1 MIGKNL
7 QDNLDIKVNSKKME
21 KLKDDFPE
29 FFTKDGDFKLD
40 SFKDFLKEEEVE
52 LTKEA
57 YELNFLGKSYAKYQS
72 SLNTETYI
80 SPDAEHNEKPENK
93 DSENVYIVGDNI
105 DALKHLLGSYS
116 GKIKCIYI
124 DPPYNTGSDGFVYP
138 DSFKFTAEEI
148 AEKIGITEEEADRIL
163 NLEGKSSHAAWLTFM
178 YPRLLLARD
187 LLADDGV
194 IFISIDDNEQANLK
208 LMCDEIFGEDNK
220 VGNLPT
226 IMNLKGNQD
235 EFAFAGTHEYTVVY
249 AKNKADLIIKNLE
262 LDEEEILSEWM
273 IDDIGYYKKGA
284 SLVST
289 GVNSPR
295 EHRPNLWFPILFK
308 DDKIFLP
315 DKELLNALYDMKSK
329 QFNDGVLEEYIDSKK
344 NEGYNVILPYVSKQK
359 ARWRWSYNKLKR
371 ELNEVIITKTQNG
384 ISLNKKQRPDLLDIP
399 SKKMKSLLY
408 KPEYSSG
415 NGTAELKSLFNI
427 DRLFDNPKPKS
438 LLMDL
443 ISISTTQDSLVLDF
457 FSGSATTA
465 DAVMQLNAEDGGNR
479 KYILV
484 QLPETIKK
492 DKQAYQAGYR
502 TVDEIGRD
510 RIEKAAAKIKDE
522 TKADIDYGYKLF
534 YLEKPSEK
542 TLLNL
547 EEFKPEIKLVS
558 DDMISVFDNKHA
570 SGKENILATWL
581 NEDGYGLTKEA
592 IDYKL
597 ENYIAQLIEKT
608 LYIID
613 EGLESDDVMKL
624 IKQIEDDSL
633 NITRLV
639 IYSYSVKF
647 SVLNEL
653 RKNIKVLKNN
663 KNVTL
668 IERF

>member
-7 QDNLDIKVNSKKME
+7 QDNLDIKVNSKKMK

-29 FFTKDGDFKLD
+29 FFTKEGDFKLD

-57 YELNFLGKSYAKYQS
+57 YELNFLGKSYAKYES

-80 SPDAEHNEKPENK
+80 SPDVEHNEKPENK

-105 DALKHLLGSYS
+105 DVLKHLLGSYS

-138 DSFKFTAEEI
+138 DNFKFTAEDL

-208 LMCDEIFGEDNK
+208 LMCDEVFGEDNADLMVWQKQDSK
-220 VGNLPT
+220 VDKNTNAKIINRFKSINESL
-226 IMNLKGNQD
+226 II
-235 EFAFAGTHEYTVVY
+235 AY
-249 AKNKADLIIKNLE
+249 KNKQKTFFNKMMRLPEWKNNQKNIDNDPRGNWQSGIISFEEGHKNEVVGSEFYYTIKSPSGVEWTRHWFYRKDEMKKLIENNKIYFGKYPEFSNVPRLKTFENEEKEYYMESILRGVGTSSSAKEEVEDILGSREYFDTPKPSKLIK
-262 LDEEEILSEWM
+262 EIVR
-273 IDDIGYYKKGA
+273 
-284 SLVST
+284 VST
-289 GVNSPR
+289 N
-295 EHRPNLWFPILFK
+295 
-308 DDKIFLP
+308 
-315 DKELLNALYDMKSK
+315 
-329 QFNDGVLEEYIDSKK
+329 
-344 NEGYNVILPYVSKQK
+344 
-359 ARWRWSYNKLKR
+359 
-371 ELNEVIITKTQNG
+371 
-384 ISLNKKQRPDLLDIP
+384 
-399 SKKMKSLLY
+399 
-408 KPEYSSG
+408 
-415 NGTAELKSLFNI
+415 
-427 DRLFDNPKPKS
+427 
-438 LLMDL
+438 
-443 ISISTTQDSLVLDF
+443 QDSLVLDF

-465 DAVMQLNAEDGGNR
+465 DAVMQLNAEDLGSR

-484 QLPETIKK
+484 QLPEPIKQ
-492 DKQAYQAGYR
+492 DKLAYKAGYR

-510 RIEKAAAKIKDE
+510 RIEKAAAKIKEE

-542 TLLNL
+542 TLLDL
-547 EEFKPEIKLVS
+547 EEFEPEIKLVS

-581 NEDGYGLTKEA
+581 NEDGYGLTKEVQ
-592 IDYKL
+592 DYKL
-597 ENYIAQLIEKT
+597 ENYTAQLIEKT

-613 EGLESDDVMKL
+613 QGLKSDDIMKL
-624 IKQIEDDSL
+624 IKQIEDDTL
-633 NITRLV
+633 DITRLV
-639 IYSYSVKF
+639 IYLHSMEF
-647 SVLNEL
+647 NVLNEL

>member
-7 QDNLDIKVNSKKME
+7 QDNLDIKVNSKKMK

-29 FFTKDGDFKLD
+29 FFTKEGDFKLD

-80 SPDAEHNEKPENK
+80 SPDLEHNEKHENK

-138 DSFKFTAEEI
+138 DNFKFTVDELAD
-148 AEKIGITEEEADRIL
+148 KIGITEEEADRIL

-187 LLADDGV
+187 LLEDDGV
-194 IFISIDDNEQANLK
+194 AMVSLDENEYAQFK
-208 LMCDEIFGEDNK
+208 LVADEIFGEGNVESFIWNKEAEGSSGTLKQVKRFRRIHEYIFVLYKDKDLTIFNKIREALVGREGELQTANLAVNLNNENIDHPNYFTIVNSHGDKFTRQWKWSKEEIDELDRQNLIYWGSDGRKQPRLIIPTDDRRKVFMLSILKYGGINIENTDNTIYEYGGTT
-220 VGNLPT
+220 VGNKEIEDLF
-226 IMNLKGNQD
+226 G
-235 EFAFAGTHEYTVVY
+235 
-249 AKNKADLIIKNLE
+249 AKDLFE
-262 LDEEEILSEWM
+262 
-273 IDDIGYYKKGA
+273 
-284 SLVST
+284 
-289 GVNSPR
+289 
-295 EHRPNLWFPILFK
+295 
-308 DDKIFLP
+308 
-315 DKELLNALYDMKSK
+315 
-329 QFNDGVLEEYIDSKK
+329 
-344 NEGYNVILPYVSKQK
+344 
-359 ARWRWSYNKLKR
+359 
-371 ELNEVIITKTQNG
+371 
-384 ISLNKKQRPDLLDIP
+384 
-399 SKKMKSLLY
+399 
-408 KPEYSSG
+408 
-415 NGTAELKSLFNI
+415 
-427 DRLFDNPKPKS
+427 NPKPVILIKKLLETSTNQES
-438 LLMDL
+438 L
-443 ISISTTQDSLVLDF
+443 ILDF

-465 DAVMQLNAEDGGNR
+465 DAVMQLNAEDGGSR

-484 QLPETIKK
+484 QLPEPIKK
-492 DKQAYQAGYR
+492 DKPAYKAGYR

-542 TLLNL
+542 TLLDL

-581 NEDGYGLTKEA
+581 NEDGYGLTKETR
-592 IDYKL
+592 DYKL
-597 ENYIAQLIEKT
+597 ENYTAQLIEKT

-633 NITRLV
+633 DITRLV

-663 KNVTL
+663 KNVAL

>member
-1 MIGKNL
+1 MIGKNM
-7 QDNLDIKVNSKKME
+7 QDNLDIKVNSKKMR

-57 YELNFLGKSYAKYQS
+57 YELNFLGKSYAKYES

-80 SPDAEHNEKPENK
+80 SPAVEHNEKPENK
-93 DSENVYIVGDNI
+93 DSKNVYIVGDNI

-138 DSFKFTAEEI
+138 DNFKFTNEDL

-208 LMCDEIFGEDNK
+208 LMCDEVFGEDNADLMVWQKQDSK
-220 VGNLPT
+220 VDKNTNAKIINRFKSINESL
-226 IMNLKGNQD
+226 II
-235 EFAFAGTHEYTVVY
+235 AY
-249 AKNKADLIIKNLE
+249 KNKQKTFFNKMMRLPEWKNNQKNIDNDPRGNWQSGIISFEEGHKNEVVGSEFYYTIKSPSGVEWTRHWFYRKDEMKKLIENNKIYFGKYPEFSNVPRLKTFENEEKEYYMESILRGVGTSSSAKEEVEDILGSREYFDTPKPSKLIK
-262 LDEEEILSEWM
+262 EIVR
-273 IDDIGYYKKGA
+273 
-284 SLVST
+284 VST
-289 GVNSPR
+289 N
-295 EHRPNLWFPILFK
+295 
-308 DDKIFLP
+308 
-315 DKELLNALYDMKSK
+315 
-329 QFNDGVLEEYIDSKK
+329 
-344 NEGYNVILPYVSKQK
+344 
-359 ARWRWSYNKLKR
+359 
-371 ELNEVIITKTQNG
+371 
-384 ISLNKKQRPDLLDIP
+384 
-399 SKKMKSLLY
+399 
-408 KPEYSSG
+408 
-415 NGTAELKSLFNI
+415 
-427 DRLFDNPKPKS
+427 
-438 LLMDL
+438 
-443 ISISTTQDSLVLDF
+443 QDSLILDF

-465 DAVMQLNAEDGGNR
+465 DAVMQLNAEDGGSR

-484 QLPETIKK
+484 QLPEAIKK
-492 DKQAYQAGYR
+492 DKPAYKAGYR

-510 RIEKAAAKIKDE
+510 RIERAAAKIKDE
-522 TKADIDYGYKLF
+522 TKADIDYGYKLY

-542 TLLNL
+542 TLLDL
-547 EEFKPEIKLVS
+547 EEFEPEIKLVS

-581 NEDGYGLTKEA
+581 NEDGYGLTKETK
-592 IDYKL
+592 DYKL
-597 ENYIAQLIEKT
+597 ENYTAQLIEKT

-613 EGLESDDVMKL
+613 QGLKSDDIMKL
-624 IKQIEDDSL
+624 IKRIEDDTL
-633 NITRLV
+633 DITRLV
-639 IYSYSVKF
+639 IYLHSMEF
-647 SVLNEL
+647 NVLNEL